1 MRPTHPVDLIVAGI
15 VRQEGERR
23 THHLNN
29 PGNLRFANQ
38 LNASRPDGYVG
49 PLRKVEPVAQFTS
62 WIDGVIALY
71 RQVWAQVA
79 ECQTLRQMIK
89 QYAPPTENDT
99 AVYTANLSSWTAL
112 PLDTAIMTL
121 IPNVPFIDTPKAA

>member
-15 VRQEGERR
+15 VRQEGERQ

-38 LNASRPDGYVG
+38 LNAKRPDGYVG
-49 PLRKVEPVAQFTS
+49 PLRKDEPVAQFDT
-62 WIDGVIALY
+62 WLDGVIALY

-79 ECQTLRQMIK
+79 AKETLREMIK
-89 QYAPPTENDT
+89 QFAPPTENDT
-99 AVYTANLSSWTAL
+99 ATYTANLASWTAL
-112 PLDTAIMTL
+112 VLDTPVAWL
-121 IPNVPFIDTPKAA
+121 IPDIPLIDTPK